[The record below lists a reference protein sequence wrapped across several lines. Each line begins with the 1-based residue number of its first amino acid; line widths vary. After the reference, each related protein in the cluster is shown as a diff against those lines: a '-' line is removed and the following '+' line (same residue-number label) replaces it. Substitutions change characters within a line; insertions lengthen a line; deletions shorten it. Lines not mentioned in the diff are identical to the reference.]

1 MSSKYRRG
9 DTGPKKLKWRWK
21 DETDNRSLPQ
31 SWADNGRTESPEED
45 EVQLYAIQC
54 RAGLLLEW
62 LVNTRTG
69 KLLRGPLSEKP
80 GIRVLY
86 VTADGEHAVVE
97 ESEAR
102 EVDGSWRPPK
112 QFASVISKKIDEAD
126 PVPDSSQ
133 DHYRRLV
140 EDLYDQS

>member
-21 DETDNRSLPQ
+21 DKTDNRSLPQ
-31 SWADNGRTESPEED
+31 SWAANGRTESLEED

-80 GIRVLY
+80 GMRVLY

-97 ESEAR
+97 EFEAR
-102 EVDGSWRPPK
+102 EVDGSWKPPK
-112 QFASVISKKIDEAD
+112 QFTSIIAKHPDEAD

-133 DHYRRLV
+133 DCYRRSV
-140 EDLYDQS
+140 KELYDRS

>member
-21 DETDNRSLPQ
+21 DETDNRPLPQ

-69 KLLRGPLSEKP
+69 KLIRGPLSEKP

-86 VTADGEHAVVE
+86 VTADGEHTIIK

-102 EVDGSWRPPK
+102 EVDGSWKPPK
-112 QFASVISKKIDEAD
+112 QFASIIAKDPEEAD

-133 DHYRRLV
+133 DHYRRSV
-140 EDLYDQS
+140 RDLYDVE

>member
-1 MSSKYRRG
+1 MSSKYQRG
-9 DTGPKKLKWRWK
+9 NTGPKKLKWRWK

-31 SWADNGRTESPEED
+31 SWADNGRTESPAED

-86 VTADGEHAVVE
+86 VTADGEYAVLK

-102 EVDGSWRPPK
+102 EIDDSWKPPK
-112 QFASVISKKIDEAD
+112 QFTSVIAKDIEEAD

-133 DHYRRLV
+133 DYYRRSV
-140 EDLYDQS
+140 EDLYDSS

>member
-1 MSSKYRRG
+1 MSSKYQRG
-9 DTGPKKLKWRWK
+9 NTGPKKLKWRWK
-21 DETDNRSLPQ
+21 DETENRSLPQ

-45 EVQLYAIQC
+45 EVQLYAIEC

-86 VTADGEHAVVE
+86 VTADGEHALVK

-102 EVDGSWRPPK
+102 EIDGSWKPPK
-112 QFASVISKKIDEAD
+112 QFTSVIAKDIEEAD

-133 DHYRRLV
+133 DYYRRSV
-140 EDLYDQS
+140 EELYDPP

>member
-1 MSSKYRRG
+1 MSSKYQRG
-9 DTGPKKLKWRWK
+9 NTGPKKLKWRWK
-21 DETDNRSLPQ
+21 DETENRSLPQ
-31 SWADNGRTESPEED
+31 SWADNGRTESSEED
-45 EVQLYAIQC
+45 EVQLYAIEC

-86 VTADGEHAVVE
+86 VTADGEHALVK

-102 EVDGSWRPPK
+102 EIGGSWKPPK
-112 QFASVISKKIDEAD
+112 QFTSVIAKDIEEAD

-133 DHYRRLV
+133 DHYRRSV
-140 EDLYDQS
+140 EELYDPP

>member
-1 MSSKYRRG
+1 MSSKYRHRNRG
-9 DTGPKKLKWRWK
+9 QKKLKWRWK

-31 SWADNGRTESPEED
+31 SWADKGRTESPEED

-86 VTADGEHAVVE
+86 VTADGEYALVK

-102 EVDGSWRPPK
+102 EIDDSWKPPK
-112 QFASVISKKIDEAD
+112 RFASIIAKDPEEAD

-133 DHYRRLV
+133 DYYRRSV
-140 EDLYDQS
+140 EDLYDSP

>member
-1 MSSKYRRG
+1 MSSGYRRG
-9 DTGPKKLKWRWK
+9 NTGPKKRKWHWK

-31 SWADNGRTESPEED
+31 SWADNGRTESPEEN
-45 EVQLYAIQC
+45 EVQLYAIEC
-54 RAGLLLEW
+54 RVGLLLEW

-80 GIRVLY
+80 GVRVLY
-86 VTADGEHAVVE
+86 VTADGESALVK

-102 EVDGSWRPPK
+102 EIDDSWKPPK
-112 QFASVISKKIDEAD
+112 EFASIIAKDIEEAD

-133 DHYRRLV
+133 DYYRRSV
-140 EDLYDQS
+140 EDLYDSS